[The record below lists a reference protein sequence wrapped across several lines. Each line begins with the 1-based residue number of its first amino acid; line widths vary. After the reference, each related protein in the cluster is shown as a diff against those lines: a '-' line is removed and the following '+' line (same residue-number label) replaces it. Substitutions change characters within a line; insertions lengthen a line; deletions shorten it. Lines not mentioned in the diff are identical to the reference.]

1 MQVKFRHGQM
11 ETLEE
16 LMKVRPSI
24 KKVEVYYDS
33 DDGSLYFAE
42 VNSKNESKTRL
53 EKYIENELRILSD
66 SPF

>member
-1 MQVKFRHGQM
+1 MQVKFRYGQM

-33 DDGSLYFAE
+33 DDGSLYFVE

>member
-33 DDGSLYFAE
+33 DDGSLYFVE

>member
-42 VNSKNESKTRL
+42 VNPKNEPKTRL
-53 EKYIENELRILSD
+53 EKYIENELKIS
-66 SPF
+66 F

>member
-1 MQVKFRHGQM
+1 MQVKFRYGQM

-33 DDGSLYFAE
+33 DDGSLYFVE

-53 EKYIENELRILSD
+53 EKYIENELEIS
-66 SPF
+66 F

>member
-33 DDGSLYFAE
+33 EDGSLYFVE

>member
-33 DDGSLYFAE
+33 DDGSLYFVE

-53 EKYIENELRILSD
+53 EKYIENELKTS
-66 SPF
+66 F

>member
-33 DDGSLYFAE
+33 EDGSLYFVE

-53 EKYIENELRILSD
+53 EKYIENELKISFQK
-66 SPF
+66 SV

>member
-1 MQVKFRHGQM
+1 MQVKFRYGQM

-33 DDGSLYFAE
+33 DDGSLYFVE

-53 EKYIENELRILSD
+53 EKYIENELKTS
-66 SPF
+66 F